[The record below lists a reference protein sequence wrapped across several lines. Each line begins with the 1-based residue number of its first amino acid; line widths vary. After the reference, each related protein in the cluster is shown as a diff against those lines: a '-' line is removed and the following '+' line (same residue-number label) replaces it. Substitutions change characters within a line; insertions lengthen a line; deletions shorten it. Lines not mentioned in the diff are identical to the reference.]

1 MRLASPSCS
10 TSGVGRARRAGRE
23 MPGFQAVYER
33 NADDF
38 VMVGLDVGPIFGLG
52 TRNSALQLLSD
63 MGITYPAANAV
74 SRDPSPCLEPTHCLL
89 HSSLIRTV
97 T

>member
-1 MRLASPSCS
+1 
-10 TSGVGRARRAGRE
+10 

-38 VMVGLDVGPIFGLG
+38 VMVGLDVGPFFGLG

-63 MGITYPAANAV
+63 LGITYPAANAV

>member
-1 MRLASPSCS
+1 
-10 TSGVGRARRAGRE
+10 
-23 MPGFQAVYER
+23 MPAVPGGFQAVYER

-38 VMVGLDVGPIFGLG
+38 VMVSLDVGPFFSLG

-63 MGITYPAANAV
+63 LGITYPAAYAV

-89 HSSLIRTV
+89 RSSFKRTV
-97 T
+97 ILWTSRSVSSTTRVSSES